1 MLLIL
6 RGDIRTSSSGVELT
20 TNAQFSSCPV
30 ECESDVRSLNIQGST
45 LNSDAASTLSNSS
58 GGAQSP
64 QNYNASSSSAPF
76 LAAVPDSS
84 LMDNDF
90 KSPNSLID
98 RPMAPKFKKRG
109 RRAGKARDATAN
121 CSSGCTSIIK

>member
-20 TNAQFSSCPV
+20 KNAQFSSCPV

-58 GGAQSP
+58 GGALSP
-64 QNYNASSSSAPF
+64 QNYTSNASSSSAPY
-76 LAAVPDSS
+76 LPAAPDSS
-84 LMDNDF
+84 KTFSN
-90 KSPNSLID
+90 
-98 RPMAPKFKKRG
+98 
-109 RRAGKARDATAN
+109 
-121 CSSGCTSIIK
+121 

>member
-1 MLLIL
+1 M
-6 RGDIRTSSSGVELT
+6 G
-20 TNAQFSSCPV
+20 CK
-30 ECESDVRSLNIQGST
+30 SDVRPLNIQGSI

-58 GGAQSP
+58 GGARSP
-64 QNYNASSSSAPF
+64 QNHNASSSSAPYLAAVPDSSKAFSNSLASSSSAPF
-76 LAAVPDSS
+76 LAAVVDPR